1 MGQEVTDLGLVF
13 DEQAGKQIERFNDSL
28 KRMSKLSEG
37 AARQFATGFA
47 DGLESIAKGF
57 ESINNSGLFKYLGE
71 TATGAVMMFSGG
83 MDSWLLGKL
92 FGYAGL
98 KQSDSSS
105 SQKSPEL
112 ATRLET
118 LKLRLDEQKLNEDSS
133 ASEEDK
139 LYFLKQQLKTQQQIT
154 DELNKDNA
162 DKYDRIS
169 IQGAYQETQEAIDFQ
184 KKMNAALEVE
194 ERLKSKIS
202 AIEDKQKKDAYLR
215 SFQGQL
221 GAQSIQQFG
230 FMADIN
236 GRIDE
241 MAARARDAASIIT
254 STLGQ
259 AFQSIGENI
268 TGLVMGTVTWGQ
280 ALANIGR
287 SILTQLVSSIVNF
300 FVQLAARALLTAL
313 IGTAI
318 TNAAAAAASAA
329 WAGPAVLASIATY
342 GAAAGVGTGAV
353 MSGLASGIPAATAAS
368 IVGGKG
374 YAEGGL
380 VRGGEQFVRINE
392 RGPEFVFNANAVKF
406 WGTQALSQMNRGQ
419 VPAQVAQQP
428 TRFVIVDDRMK
439 AADLMR
445 DPRFRSVI
453 VDMAQT

>member
-1 MGQEVTDLGLVF
+1 M
-13 DEQAGKQIERFNDSL
+13 AG
-28 KRMSKLSEG
+28 
-37 AARQFATGFA
+37 
-47 DGLESIAKGF
+47 
-57 ESINNSGLFKYLGE
+57 
-71 TATGAVMMFSGG
+71 
-83 MDSWLLGKL
+83 
-92 FGYAGL
+92 
-98 KQSDSSS
+98 
-105 SQKSPEL
+105 
-112 ATRLET
+112 
-118 LKLRLDEQKLNEDSS
+118 
-133 ASEEDK
+133 
-139 LYFLKQQLKTQQQIT
+139 
-154 DELNKDNA
+154 
-162 DKYDRIS
+162 RIS
-169 IQGAYQETQEAIDFQ
+169 NI
-184 KKMNAALEVE
+184 AA
-194 ERLKSKIS
+194 
-202 AIEDKQKKDAYLR
+202 A
-215 SFQGQL
+215 
-221 GAQSIQQFG
+221 
-230 FMADIN
+230 
-236 GRIDE
+236 
-241 MAARARDAASIIT
+241 ARDAASAVT
-254 STLGQ
+254 STLGA
-259 AFQSIGENI
+259 AFKSISDNI
-268 TGLVMGTVTWGQ
+268 SELILGTVTWGQ

-419 VPAQVAQQP
+419 VPSQVAQQP